1 MRKSS
6 KPQINQLLLDNPDG
20 LTAEQI
26 AAVIGSKSN
35 VIRTALK
42 TLTTAYIDR
51 WSQSGETNVPVSVWK
66 AVIVPENAPRPI
78 TKKQS
83 GLVQPHLFDT
93 L

>member
-35 VIRTALK
+35 VIRTALR
-42 TLTTAYIDR
+42 TLKTAYISH
-51 WSQSGETNVPVSVWK
+51 WSESGKTNVPVSVWK
-66 AVIVPENAPRPI
+66 AVVVPANAPRPD
-78 TKKQS
+78 KKQMQ
-83 GLVQPHLFDT
+83 LPLE
-93 L
+93 

>member
-6 KPQINQLLLDNPDG
+6 KPEIYRLLRSHPDG

-26 AAVIGSKSN
+26 AGVIGSKSN

-42 TLTTAYIDR
+42 TLQTAYISH
-51 WSQSGETNVPVSVWK
+51 WAQSGETNVPVSVWK
-66 AVIVPENAPRPI
+66 AVIVPENAPRPL

-83 GLVQPHLFDT
+83 LL
-93 L
+93 

>member
-35 VIRTALK
+35 VIRTALR
-42 TLTTAYIDR
+42 TLTTAYISH
-51 WSQSGETNVPVSVWK
+51 WNVSGETKVPVSVWK
-66 AVIVPENAPRPI
+66 AVIVPANATRPP
-78 TKKQS
+78 TKKES
-83 GLVQPHLFDT
+83 LL
-93 L
+93 